1 MSHLLW
7 SIMPGKIRY
16 LIYFYYFTFNNL
28 WHFLFIFDR
37 WKQSLTSYCVHH
49 RSPPCS
55 QLDRNTASLSKSISC
70 SFSSILGRRN
80 WDFFGGEGSLG
91 ASPPPYTHS
100 ASIWWRFW
108 MQSVEVATKNL
119 TFLKSMPWKLSS
131 RSISYAILS
140 WLVAILTDRTCYI
153 VF

>member
-1 MSHLLW
+1 MSLWSLYHPFYPDIYKFSHICFWFTALILMVSHPLW

-70 SFSSILGRRN
+70 SFSSIQGRRN
-80 WDFFGGEGSLG
+80 RDGGVG
-91 ASPPPYTHS
+91 AVFMIAQTPPSPPTRS
-100 ASIWWRFW
+100 
-108 MQSVEVATKNL
+108 L
-119 TFLKSMPWKLSS
+119 TEKQAKP
-131 RSISYAILS
+131 AP
-140 WLVAILTDRTCYI
+140 
-153 VF
+153 